1 MAEFCL
7 SCWNR
12 LNGRSDPAYKYVLSK
27 DLDLCEGCGQITHVI
42 VKARSFPGLYRLCSA
57 VSPRKRK

>member
-12 LNGRSDPAYKYVLSK
+12 LNGRKDSAYQYVLSK
-27 DLDLCEGCGQITHVI
+27 DLDRCESCGQITHVI
-42 VKARSFPGLYRLCSA
+42 VKARRFPDLYQLYTTI
-57 VSPRKRK
+57 SPHKHK